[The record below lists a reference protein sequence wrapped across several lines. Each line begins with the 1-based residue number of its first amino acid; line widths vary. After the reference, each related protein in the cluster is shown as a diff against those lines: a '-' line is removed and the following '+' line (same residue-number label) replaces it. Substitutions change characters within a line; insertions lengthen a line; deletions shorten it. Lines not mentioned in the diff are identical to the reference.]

1 MIFNRSIEIL
11 SFPSNLYVRLRKLLP
26 KSNTQSR
33 GKRKLSHD
41 NQIISD
47 QRGSF
52 SCSSTDGVKLIQK
65 FEIPKVGNLRVYLK
79 SDSTI
84 GISQSRGER
93 PYQEDRTTVGSLHLQ
108 NSGLIKSI
116 SGLPLVDRVDLTSR
130 SKSSCFQALLVG
142 VIDGH
147 GGSEASEFLAEN
159 LPRLVE
165 ECESSQV
172 PKAIRTYRAIGGYFK
187 RFRGGYLESLG
198 ELVYSKRISSPII
211 MGLAERLYLAF
222 MLADQ
227 SLIESHP
234 KSGAVATVALVC
246 PLEEEN
252 DQTQYPWFSSKL
264 VSLTIAHVGDTMALL
279 CNSKS
284 GRAIRLTQDH
294 HPDSRIESER
304 LRRIGSG
311 LITDSFGESRWG
323 GTLANTRGLGD
334 SNFKKIGVTGEPDIM
349 KRILRGCEDWAFLAL
364 VSDGISGVIT
374 DQEIVDLCR
383 GQSNPKTAA
392 ERIVKFAEQLGS
404 RDNMTVMILPFMMW
418 GKIGGEDLTFDR
430 REFRLKQISNQN
442 IRQRRM

>member
-1 MIFNRSIEIL
+1 MIFNQLIEIL
-11 SFPSNLYVRLRKLLP
+11 SFQSNLYVRLRKLLP

-33 GKRKLSHD
+33 GKRKLTLD

-65 FEIPKVGNLRVYLK
+65 FEIPKVGNLRVFLN
-79 SDSTI
+79 SDST
-84 GISQSRGER
+84 RGKR
-93 PYQEDRTTVGSLHLQ
+93 PYQEDQATVGSLHLQ
-108 NSGLIKSI
+108 NLGLIKSI
-116 SGLPLVDRVDLTSR
+116 SGLPLVDRVNLTSR
-130 SKSSCFQALLVG
+130 SKSSCFQALFVG
-142 VIDGH
+142 VIDVH
-147 GGSEASEFLAEN
+147 GGSKASEFLAEN

-172 PKAIRTYRAIGGYFK
+172 PKAIRTYSAIGGYFK
-187 RFRGGYLESLG
+187 IFRGGYLERLG

-211 MGLAERLYLAF
+211 VGLAERLYLAF

-279 CNSKS
+279 CNSKR

-294 HPDSRIESER
+294 HPDLRIESER

-311 LITDSFGESRWG
+311 LITNSFGESRWG

-334 SNFKKIGVTGEPDIM
+334 SNFKKIGATGELDI
-349 KRILRGCEDWAFLAL
+349 KKNPTGEYWAFLTL
-364 VSDGISGVIT
+364 VSDGISRV
-374 DQEIVDLCR
+374 
-383 GQSNPKTAA
+383 
-392 ERIVKFAEQLGS
+392 
-404 RDNMTVMILPFMMW
+404 
-418 GKIGGEDLTFDR
+418 
-430 REFRLKQISNQN
+430 
-442 IRQRRM
+442 